1 MLYTLLYNQNQKRR
15 KFLMHCLNNYTQTSI
30 FDQYHNLVIDSYENP
45 SNFFKLLKKHFDL
58 SVFIPD
64 SFQKA
69 YYSKSGRNREFA
81 LESML
86 SALLIKHFL
95 RLPQNTILITFLH
108 FSKELRY
115 DFCGFCN
122 KLPDESVLS
131 KFMTT
136 FTSEIEEFFLNLV
149 SHALPILQQMDSNLD
164 PNHPLKGSSDTLIYD
179 TSGVKPSVKENNP
192 KFVQSLINKHKRYAK
207 ILDNKDYD
215 PQKAA
220 YADMPKASSVNPSIK
235 LDYLNGHFGY
245 FCKFGMLTNGFGL
258 PLYIKFYD
266 DLNIKEN
273 TYDKPNGKIQKQ
285 ASDSASLKPI
295 LNNFFIRF
303 PNEKYDSFLADSEFD
318 SYDNFSYLKSL
329 NFSKVFIPINSRNSS
344 DDSNDI
350 SYDENGIPL
359 CPKDSSLKFKSDGSC
374 GGKNRSL
381 RFKFICP
388 KAKRKGKTLIT
399 TCENPCS
406 NNKNA
411 KSHYVYPDKDFRLY
425 PGVLR
430 NSDEWIKTYK
440 IRTVIERSFASLK
453 FNPCISTP
461 RTLNI
466 NSIKSDVFLAA
477 SARIIIALLAY
488 AINKPNYI
496 NQMSKVTRYI
506 A

>member
-1 MLYTLLYNQNQKRR
+1 MN
-15 KFLMHCLNNYTQTSI
+15 CLNNYTQTSI

-45 SNFFKLLKKHFDL
+45 SNFFELLKKHFDL

-64 SFQKA
+64 SFRKA
-69 YYSKSGRNREFA
+69 YYSELGRNRDFA

-86 SALLIKHFL
+86 CALLIKHFL
-95 RLPQNTILITFLH
+95 RLPQNTILLTFLR
-108 FSKELRY
+108 FSKELRF
-115 DFCGFCN
+115 DFCRFYK

-136 FTSEIEEFFLNLV
+136 FTNEIEEFFLNLV
-149 SHALPILQQMDSNLD
+149 SHILPILKEMDSELD
-164 PNHPLKGSSDTLIYD
+164 PSHPLKGSSDILIYD

-192 KFVQSLINKHKRYAK
+192 KFVQSLINKHKKLAK
-207 ILDNKDYD
+207 VLGNEDYD

-220 YADMPKASSVNPSIK
+220 YAQMPKTSSVNPSIK
-235 LDYLNGHFGY
+235 LDYLNGHYGY
-245 FCKFGMLTNGFGL
+245 FSKLGMLTNGFGL

-266 DLNIKEN
+266 DLNVKQEDCDTFN
-273 TYDKPNGKIQKQ
+273 CKKQKQ
-285 ASDSASLKPI
+285 SSDNASLKPI
-295 LNNFFIRF
+295 LDDFFVRF
-303 PNEKYDSFLADSEFD
+303 SNEKYDSFLADSEFD
-318 SYDNFSYLKSL
+318 SYDNYSYLKSL
-329 NFSKVFIPINSRNSS
+329 GFSKVFIPLNPRNSS
-344 DDSNDI
+344 TENSNDI

-359 CPKDSSLKFKSDGSC
+359 CPKDSNLKFKPDGSC

-388 KAKRKGKTLIT
+388 KAKRKGKKLIT
-399 TCENPCS
+399 TCENPCT
-406 NNKNA
+406 NKKNA
-411 KSHYVYPDKDFRLY
+411 RSHYVYPDKDFRLY

-430 NSDEWIKTYK
+430 GSEQWIKTYK

-461 RTLNI
+461 KTLNI

-488 AINKPNYI
+488 AIKKPGYL
-496 NQMSKVTRYI
+496 NQMSKLTRYI